1 MTVALAFR
9 CLLSLESPFSDPS
22 VTSWTS
28 IISLLVFIFH
38 IIPSKLKTS
47 EDLNIWKVSLSFPA
61 KIKIEVSLC
70 SQGKKKKLCIWYLEP
85 SQKTGSY
92 KISLCRGHTNKSQL
106 GLQEI
111 QGQTPASSLLMKRQL
126 LPAAACQRCGA
137 DSFPSLYVLK
147 EMLPEQERYTVP
159 KYFFHKTFSSL
170 TSA

>member
-1 MTVALAFR
+1 MFVKSRVTLLRPFR
-9 CLLSLESPFSDPS
+9 DFMD
-22 VTSWTS
+22 
-28 IISLLVFIFH
+28 FNH
-38 IIPSKLKTS
+38 IPSSLHLSYYPIQTKDIWGS
-47 EDLNIWKVSLSFPA
+47 EHLEGFPFISSQDKNRGFIVLSR
-61 KIKIEVSLC
+61 
-70 SQGKKKKLCIWYLEP
+70 KKKKLCIWYLEP